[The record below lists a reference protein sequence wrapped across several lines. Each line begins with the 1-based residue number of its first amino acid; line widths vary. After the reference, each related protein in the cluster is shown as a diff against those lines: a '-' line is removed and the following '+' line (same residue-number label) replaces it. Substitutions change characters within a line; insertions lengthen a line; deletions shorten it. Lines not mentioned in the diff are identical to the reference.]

1 MRILKRM
8 GGVLLPVLLLLSLM
22 LSGYAAQKPYTYRV
36 TFHAGAQGSF
46 VQDAVT
52 VRGKDYSVQR
62 TDDTVT
68 ITGLQQGDRVIW
80 DSDGVALNEG
90 SRYYVRG
97 VRLSGR
103 DNNTVDATS
112 FTVQGDRDYVVAYGV
127 RGDAVAYHVRYED
140 ENGRELHESRTLYGN
155 VGDKPVVAA
164 VYIEGYLPQAW
175 NLTGTLKADE
185 SKNVFTFV
193 YRAGKSSDK
202 TNQGESGGNVGN
214 SGNGGANQ
222 TGDNQKGNT
231 QTPADQ
237 NPQTEQNPQTP
248 ENGEAAAGQPS
259 GEEGDSGEQP
269 ASEEEVPEL
278 IDIDD
283 EETPLARGTGAALEN
298 EANRVGLLFPAVAV
312 CSAAVVIGLTVW
324 WHFRDKK
331 RKKPTDTDEK

>member
-8 GGVLLPVLLLLSLM
+8 GGALLPVLLLLSLT
-22 LSGYAAQKPYTYRV
+22 LGGFAAQQPYTYRV

-68 ITGLQQGDRVIW
+68 ITGLHQGDRVIW

-185 SKNVFTFV
+185 AKNVFTFV
-193 YRAGKSSDK
+193 YRAGKTSDK
-202 TNQGESGGNVGN
+202 THQGETDGNGET
-214 SGNGGANQ
+214 GGANQ
-222 TGDNQKGNT
+222 TGDNQTGNT
-231 QTPADQ
+231 QTPAD
-237 NPQTEQNPQTP
+237 QNPQTP

-259 GEEGDSGEQP
+259 AEEGDSGEQP
-269 ASEEEVPEL
+269 DSEEEVPEL

-283 EETPLARGTGAALEN
+283 EETPLAWGTGAALEN
-298 EANRVGLLFPAVAV
+298 EANRVGLLFLAVAV
-312 CSAAVVIGLTVW
+312 CSAAVVIGLTV
-324 WHFRDKK
+324 
-331 RKKPTDTDEK
+331 

>member
-22 LSGYAAQKPYTYRV
+22 LSGYAAQQPYTYRV

-68 ITGLQQGDRVIW
+68 ITGLHQGDRVIW
-80 DSDGVALNEG
+80 DSHGVTLNEG

-112 FTVQGDRDYVVAYGV
+112 FIVQGDRDYVVAYGV

-193 YRAGKSSDK
+193 YRAGMSSDK
-202 TNQGESGGNVGN
+202 TNQGESGGNGGTNQTSNPQTDTPQTGN
-214 SGNGGANQ
+214 S
-222 TGDNQKGNT
+222 

-237 NPQTEQNPQTP
+237 NPQTEQNLQTP
-248 ENGEAAAGQPS
+248 ENGEAAA
-259 GEEGDSGEQP
+259 EEGDSGEQP